1 MKACWPSSVSVYIP
15 CRDRIFK
22 FCYGY
27 CSSESEC
34 GFNGDCD
41 GSLEQET
48 DEQDTNSGNY
58 SGRQRCRYRSAT
70 SAGKENGEL
79 FTEEVIKNIIEEF
92 SLSDEEAEKYMKM
105 YW

>member
-1 MKACWPSSVSVYIP
+1 MKACWLSSVSVYIP
-15 CRDRIFK
+15 CRDQIFK

-58 SGRQRCRYRSAT
+58 SGSIRYISDRNQ
-70 SAGKENGEL
+70 GKSSDYGY
-79 FTEEVIKNIIEEF
+79 F
-92 SLSDEEAEKYMKM
+92 SERADLWNLGGY
-105 YW
+105 

>member
-15 CRDRIFK
+15 CRDQIFK

-41 GSLEQET
+41 GSLEWET

-58 SGRQRCRYRSAT
+58 SFRIGSGNKIYR
-70 SAGKENGEL
+70 G
-79 FTEEVIKNIIEEF
+79 
-92 SLSDEEAEKYMKM
+92 
-105 YW
+105 